1 MHSTHH
7 SIQHTPYST
16 QHAVHHTQDNCAV
29 QASLCFSSTIL
40 AYLDDLWVIV
50 HDGSN
55 KRRELVPPCACSIH
69 IRPRRGKGAH
79 AAHVAQRGGGGE
91 GAEAVG
97 AAAGVEPAAV
107 DPVPAAVT
115 LVEGGR

>member
-1 MHSTHH
+1 M
-7 SIQHTPYST
+7 
-16 QHAVHHTQDNCAV
+16 